1 MKEEMITNLSPK
13 GNDISLD
20 STSRRPII
28 IQPNNPSV
36 NIEGGYVKQ
45 PPPQRIVNDL
55 PKSRFAHSNSTVLK
69 KPRFLFFLEL
79 VLSGLICNVVLN
91 LGYGEQVIKTKIF
104 SPCFLLFLL
113 FLTLDSLATV
123 LTKGIVY
130 RKELIP
136 ISGIVS
142 LGCN

>member
-1 MKEEMITNLSPK
+1 MITNLSPK

-20 STSRRPII
+20 SKSRRPII
-28 IQPNNPSV
+28 IQPSNPSV
-36 NIEGGYVKQ
+36 NLEGGYVKQ
-45 PPPQRIVNDL
+45 PPLQRIVNGL
-55 PKSRFAHSNSTVLK
+55 PESLFAHSSSTILR
-69 KPRFLFFLEL
+69 KPRFIFLLEL
-79 VLSGLICNVVLN
+79 VLSGLICNTILN

-113 FLTLDSLATV
+113 LLTLDSLARV
-123 LTKGIVY
+123 LMKGIVY
-130 RKELIP
+130 RMELIP

>member
-28 IQPNNPSV
+28 IQPSNPSV
-36 NIEGGYVKQ
+36 NLEGGYVKQ
-45 PPPQRIVNDL
+45 PLPQRIINVL
-55 PKSRFAHSNSTVLK
+55 PESEFAHSSSTVLG
-69 KPRFLFFLEL
+69 KPRFIFFLEL
-79 VLSGLICNVVLN
+79 VLNGLIGNIVLN

-104 SPCFLLFLL
+104 SPCFLSFLL
-113 FLTLDSLATV
+113 LLTLDSLARV
-123 LTKGIVY
+123 LTKGIVP
-130 RKELIP
+130 RMERIP